1 MTDPTQLRA
10 LLGEYADYPG
20 TPEQELRA
28 ARAIDRL
35 QREKSDQDFEDLK
48 SMAHKAQAGVYGK
61 AAQDLAREFMAANA
75 DSRMNLE
82 TLRKLL
88 RKVPGRISG

>member
-1 MTDPTQLRA
+1 MSDPTVIKA
-10 LLGEYADYPG
+10 LLGEYAEYPC
-20 TPEQELRA
+20 TPEQEARIMRLRA
-28 ARAIDRL
+28 
-35 QREKSDQDFEDLK
+35 SDEQKKQAQDFEHLK
-48 SMAHKAQAGVYGK
+48 SMAHKAQSGVYGK